1 MILTFWSVCLKTS
14 FCFLANIVGGCSAA
28 FSAIYVSSDLSIWQS
43 IYLQMSTTFW
53 SICLKIRDELLFLG
67 KHCLESV
74 QLSLQLFNR
83 DLTSTLWGRGVLGYD
98 NDCDCDCDAKGRVPK
113 KNPYLLW
120 SFAKPPLG
128 PPPGMVFSRKKNY
141 PYFFFRK

>member
-14 FCFLANIVGGCSAA
+14 FCFLANIIGGCSAA

-53 SICLKIRDELLFLG
+53 SICLKIRDELLFLS
-67 KHCLESV
+67 KHCFESV

-83 DLTSTLWGRGVLGYD
+83 DLTSTLWGRGVLGNDDDVNDDDDDCDGD
-98 NDCDCDCDAKGRVPK
+98 NDDLGCDPAAELTHVAIQLVPA
-113 KNPYLLW
+113 LH
-120 SFAKPPLG
+120 
-128 PPPGMVFSRKKNY
+128 
-141 PYFFFRK
+141 